1 MAWSDNPNY
10 CYKCNTLCQPCSSLW
25 LIIVVR
31 FKFGWLNLLQDPTFN
46 QTESLFMA
54 LQFVFILSCPH
65 STNIEWSLDLSCVLH
80 SCFVYLSTLIWTLSG
95 RWNALI
101 PKYCLLFTI
110 LFPDCKDSKG
120 KENPSELDGT
130 NLWVDR
136 FFGSTQKMVS
146 RG

>member
-1 MAWSDNPNY
+1 MAWSNNPNY

-25 LIIVVR
+25 LIIILL

-46 QTESLFMA
+46 QTGSLFIA

-95 RWNALI
+95 MWNALI
-101 PKYCLLFTI
+101 PK
-110 LFPDCKDSKG
+110 DSKG
-120 KENPSELDGT
+120 NETPSELDGT
-130 NLWVDR
+130 YLWVDR
-136 FFGSTQKMVS
+136 LFGSTQKMVS

>member
-1 MAWSDNPNY
+1 MAWSDNRNY
-10 CYKCNTLCQPCSSLW
+10 CDKCNTLCQPCSSLW
-25 LIIVVR
+25 LIIVLL

-46 QTESLFMA
+46 QTGSLFMA

-65 STNIEWSLDLSCVLH
+65 STNIQFRLKLCSPYL
-80 SCFVYLSTLIWTLSG
+80 FFYLSTLIWTLSG
-95 RWNALI
+95 MWNALI
-101 PKYCLLFTI
+101 AKYCLLFTF

-120 KENPSELDGT
+120 KETPSELDGT
-130 NLWVDR
+130 YLWVDR